1 MSTKAKLCFLGA
13 FLSLVTITAIQFI
26 TGAWINLN
34 SVLLAVAGFLVVLA
48 IGLDWKL
55 YWDFFT
61 MKTTKHGMNMGAMI
75 ILALTFLVC
84 VNYLANKHNKTW
96 DLTQE
101 KLNSLSDQTTSVL
114 KALNKD
120 LEIKVFYKGPQA
132 AEEKQK
138 VKQSLS
144 LFEDYSNKVHVRFIN
159 AYVEQQLAMQYVS
172 DLQDREAAP
181 VVMIMEYGGKKI
193 RVDEGTDEAALT
205 SAIIKATR
213 EGETKVYFV
222 QGHGEKDLMSDDDQG
237 LKEFAKSL
245 GDASFQVEKLNLMDQ
260 KEVPADAKVVAI
272 IGPSVP
278 FLENELQALRK
289 FIQGG
294 GHLFLA
300 LDPGLRHGLAGLTKS
315 LGVQFENNFIF
326 SMLQIYGQGPATVI
340 GRNFDGG
347 SEITKSIPSGSKYAV
362 FPLVSEVKAAQDK
375 PETVELKE
383 IVKSDERSFTVID
396 PTKPPQAPP
405 KTQMVTIGVEV
416 KGTLPPKD
424 KGKETKEVGKA
435 FQAVVF
441 GDSDFLSNRGLFLG
455 VNRDL
460 ALNAFAGL
468 TNQKDLLSIRPKLPK
483 GSIVVLTQI
492 SRLAIIIALM
502 GLPILLL
509 LTSGILWF
517 RRRGA

>member
-1 MSTKAKLCFLGA
+1 
-13 FLSLVTITAIQFI
+13 
-26 TGAWINLN
+26 
-34 SVLLAVAGFLVVLA
+34 
-48 IGLDWKL
+48 
-55 YWDFFT
+55 
-61 MKTTKHGMNMGAMI
+61 MGAMI
-75 ILALTFLVC
+75 VLVVTFLVC

-138 VKQSLS
+138 VKQSLA

-159 AYVEQQLAMQYVS
+159 AYVEQALAMQYVS
-172 DLQDREAAP
+172 DLQEREGAP
-181 VVMIMEYGGKKI
+181 VVVIMDYGNKKI
-193 RVDEGTDEAALT
+193 RVDDGFDEASLT

-237 LKEFAKSL
+237 LKEFAKAL
-245 GDASFQVEKLNLMDQ
+245 GEASFQVEKLSLMDQ

-272 IGPSVP
+272 IGPTVP
-278 FLENELQALRK
+278 YLENELQALRK
-289 FIQGG
+289 FVHGG
-294 GHLFLA
+294 GRLFLA
-300 LDPGLRHGLAGLTKS
+300 LDPGLRHNLAGLTKS

-340 GRNFDGG
+340 GRTFDAS
-347 SEITKSIPSGSKYAV
+347 SEITKSIPTGGKYAV

-375 PETVELKE
+375 PASVELKE
-383 IVKSDERSFTVID
+383 IVKSDERSFTVVD
-396 PTKPPQAPP
+396 PTKPPQAQP
-405 KTQMVTIGVEV
+405 KTQMITLGVEV
-416 KGTLPPKD
+416 KGTLPSLDKAKD
-424 KGKETKEVGKA
+424 KDKEKKDDNSAAKA

-483 GSIVVLTQI
+483 GSIVVLTQV
-492 SRLAIIIALM
+492 SRLMIIISFMA
-502 GLPILLL
+502 LPILLL
-509 LTSGILWF
+509 LTSGVLWF